1 MGFSIAKYSGC
12 KSFKLF
18 AIDFHLFGKIRRLC
32 INQRQSICLDEIG
45 THPNWICDI
54 YSLLHNDAILNVFF
68 PSFSLFL
75 FSVALLQTHAHFVA
89 NRRCTYTRC
98 VCKQFTIHAHRSRI
112 HIGIRSAVS
121 RSVKSVQKIILPKS
135 DYFSGT
141 LRQLNSFKI
150 NWNKCI
156 RSIWHILIVYKR
168 WKCLFDVQW
177 ITTAA
182 LSFEFERAKRT
193 SEFTI
198 RVFLL
203 FFLHLLDGAK

>member
-1 MGFSIAKYSGC
+1 MI
-12 KSFKLF
+12 
-18 AIDFHLFGKIRRLC
+18 HRLC
-32 INQRQSICLDEIG
+32 IVQRQSICIDDIG

-68 PSFSLFL
+68 PFF
-75 FSVALLQTHAHFVA
+75 FSVSFLCGSTIQTHAHCVA
-89 NRRCTYTRC
+89 NRRWTYARC
-98 VCKQFTIHAHRSRI
+98 VCKQFTIHAHRLRI

-141 LRQLNSFKI
+141 LCQLNSFKI

-168 WKCLFDVQW
+168 RKCLFDVQW

-182 LSFEFERAKRT
+182 LSFEFERAERT

-203 FFLHLLDGAK
+203 LFLHLLDGAK